1 MAAEIH
7 SVFVNYY
14 EYLNVHQGSDTAEIK
29 EALEKLIS
37 SAEAQL
43 NNPLTMKNA
52 RQIVNEVIPAIRQHL
67 LSDVR
72 FRAEYDRQLLEE
84 QRRQAHRGELADAE
98 GLDDPLRQPFFFDPF
113 EGYDTE
119 TPAFSLR
126 QIAMKL
132 DEEWARARTWITDT
146 SDQSHVFVG
155 YLIHVAG
162 RERLARRIDQIIA
175 TVTRQTGRG
184 MDINE
189 AIERCIYI
197 LDPQIERPVVDV
209 FNDTFDGRVLHA
221 GDFISDQ
228 PAHTELILG
237 HTSLRGCA
245 FGTIESRTDWLRFPG
260 GRAVVHF
267 SLMPEG
273 TDSCIGLSHVKI
285 PLLFQLSRLERNTEH
300 TAQLT
305 LHIANHEPAIEAPV
319 AVRIFVKPL
328 PPRVSFEPVAT
339 ADAPVWAGLTPCGTP
354 GKAVV
359 IARNTGDEQLVHLAA
374 HLFTA
379 DSAARADLS
388 FFHADEQITFLIDTR
403 DRRRGK
409 KYKVVFQVDY
419 GASSEAIGPKEI
431 HVQGE
436 LLPTLWQSMIHQRS
450 LEKRLGCGCSG
461 SIAGFVLIGS
471 FCAGLAAHAGIAWL
485 LFLALPILFAMVVR
499 LSVATIARQMKYSG
513 YSSAT
518 LKKMPTWVLRWLPLG
533 LGLALAL
540 LSLFL
545 PNGRTGFLIG
555 AIIGGIVGAV
565 MGFILDRTADPRRF
579 LLRASA

>member
-7 SVFVNYY
+7 SAFVNYY
-14 EYLNVHQGSDTAEIK
+14 EYLNVHQGSNTAEIK
-29 EALEKLIS
+29 EALEQLIT

-43 NNPLTMKNA
+43 NNPFTMKNA
-52 RQIVNEVIPAIRQHL
+52 RKIVNEVIPAIRHHL

-72 FRAEYDRQLLEE
+72 VRAAYDRQLLEG
-84 QRRQAHRGELADAE
+84 QRRLVHLVELADAE

-132 DEEWARARTWITDT
+132 DEEWARARTWINDT
-146 SDQSHVFVG
+146 SNESHVFVG
-155 YLIHVAG
+155 YLTHVAG

-175 TVTRQTGRG
+175 TVTRQKGRG

-189 AIERCIYI
+189 AIERCINI
-197 LDPQIERPVVDV
+197 LDPQIERPVVDIY
-209 FNDTFDGRVLHA
+209 NDAFDGKVLYA

-228 PAHTELILG
+228 PAQSELILG

-260 GRAVVHF
+260 GQAIVHF
-267 SLMPEG
+267 SLMPDG
-273 TDSCIGLSHVKI
+273 TDSCIGLSRVKV
-285 PLLFQLSRLERNTEH
+285 PLLFQLSRLERNREH

-305 LHIANHEPAIEAPV
+305 LRIENNESATEVPV

-328 PPRVSFEPVAT
+328 PPRVSFEPLAT
-339 ADAPVWAGLTPCGTP
+339 VDAPAWAGLTPRGTP

-379 DSAARADLS
+379 DPTARAEPS
-388 FFHADEQITFLIDTR
+388 FFHADELITFLIDTR
-403 DRRRGK
+403 ERRPGK
-409 KYKVVFQVDY
+409 KYEVVFQVDY
-419 GASSEAIGPKEI
+419 GVSSGAIGPKEI
-431 HVQGE
+431 HVQGK
-436 LLPTLWQSMIHQRS
+436 LLPTLWQSMIRQRS
-450 LEKRLGCGCSG
+450 LEKRLGSGCGG

-471 FCAGLAAHAGIAWL
+471 FSAGLAAHAGIAWL
-485 LFLALPILFAMVVR
+485 LFLALPVLFAMVVR
-499 LSVATIARQMKYSG
+499 PSAATIVRHMQRTG

-518 LKKMPTWVLRWLPLG
+518 LKKVPTWVLRWLPIS

-555 AIIGGIVGAV
+555 AIIGGIVGAAV
-565 MGFILDRTADPRRF
+565 GFILDRTTGART
-579 LLRASA
+579 ASS

>member
-7 SVFVNYY
+7 STFVNYY
-14 EYLNVHQGSDTAEIK
+14 EYLNVHQGSDIAAIK
-29 EALEKLIS
+29 EALEKLIT

-52 RQIVNEVIPAIRQHL
+52 RIIVNEVIPAVRQHL
-67 LSDVR
+67 LSDVKI
-72 FRAEYDRQLLEE
+72 RAEYDRQLLEE
-84 QRRQAHRGELADAE
+84 QRRLVHLVGPADTE
-98 GLDDPLRQPFFFDPF
+98 GLDDFLRQPFFFDPF
-113 EGYDTE
+113 EGYETE

-132 DEEWARARTWITDT
+132 DEEWARARTWITD
-146 SDQSHVFVG
+146 SSNESHVFVG

-175 TVTRQTGRG
+175 TVTRQRGRG

-189 AIERCIYI
+189 AIERLINI
-197 LDPQIERPVVDV
+197 LGPQIERPVVDV
-209 FNDTFDGRVLHA
+209 YNDSFDGRVLDA

-228 PAHTELILG
+228 PAKSALVLG
-237 HTSLRGCA
+237 HASTRGCA

-260 GRAVVHF
+260 GQALVHF
-267 SLMPEG
+267 SLMPDG
-273 TDSCIGLSHVKI
+273 TDSSIGLSRVKI
-285 PLLFQLSRLERNTEH
+285 PLLFELSRLERNREH
-300 TAQLT
+300 ISQLT
-305 LHIANHEPAIEAPV
+305 LRIENHEPAIEVPV

-339 ADAPVWAGLTPCGTP
+339 VDAPAWAGLTPCGTP

-359 IARNTGDEQLVHLAA
+359 IARNTGDERLVHLAA
-374 HLFTA
+374 YLFTA
-379 DSAARADLS
+379 DSDARAEPS

-409 KYKVVFQVDY
+409 KYEVVFEVDY
-419 GASSEAIGPKEI
+419 SASLGAIGPKEI
-431 HVQGE
+431 HVQGK
-436 LLPTLWQSMIHQRS
+436 LLPSPWQSMMRQRS
-450 LEKRLGCGCSG
+450 LEERLGSGCGG

-485 LFLALPILFAMVVR
+485 LFLTLPVLFAMVVR
-499 LSVATIARQMKYSG
+499 SSAATIVGHMQRSG
-513 YSSAT
+513 YRSTT
-518 LKKMPTWVLRWLPLG
+518 LKKLPMWVLRWLPIG
-533 LGLALAL
+533 VGLALAM

-555 AIIGGIVGAV
+555 ATIGGVVGAAV
-565 MGFILDRTADPRRF
+565 GFILDKTAGAKT
-579 LLRASA
+579 ASS

>member
-1 MAAEIH
+1 MVTEIH
-7 SVFVNYY
+7 SAFINYY
-14 EYLNVHQGSDTAEIK
+14 EYLNLHRGADTAEIK
-29 EALEKLIS
+29 EALEKLIT

-43 NNPLTMKNA
+43 NNPLTMKSA
-52 RQIVNEVIPAIRQHL
+52 RQIVNEVIPAIRQQL
-67 LSDVR
+67 LSDVS
-72 FRAEYDRQLLEE
+72 FRTEYDRQLLEE
-84 QRRQAHRGELADAE
+84 QRRLAHKGELADDE
-98 GLDDPLRQPFFFDPF
+98 GLDEPLRQPFFFDPF

-132 DEEWARARTWITDT
+132 DEEWARARTWITDA
-146 SDQSHVFVG
+146 SNESHVFVG

-189 AIERCIYI
+189 AIERCINI

-209 FNDTFDGRVLHA
+209 YNNTFDGRMLHA

-228 PAHTELILG
+228 PAQSELILV

-260 GRAVVHF
+260 GQAIVRF
-267 SLMPEG
+267 SLMPDG
-273 TDSCIGLSHVKI
+273 TDSRIGLSQVKI

-305 LHIANHEPAIEAPV
+305 LRIANHESAIEAPV

-339 ADAPVWAGLTPCGTP
+339 VDAPAWAGLTPCGTP

-374 HLFTA
+374 HLFAA
-379 DSAARADLS
+379 DPASRAEPS
-388 FFHADEQITFLIDTR
+388 FFHADELITFLIDTR
-403 DRRRGK
+403 DRRCGR
-409 KYKVVFQVDY
+409 KYEVVFKVDY
-419 GASSEAIGPKEI
+419 GASPGAIGPKDI
-431 HVQGE
+431 HVKGK
-436 LLPTLWQSMIHQRS
+436 LLPTPWQSMIRQRS
-450 LEKRLGCGCSG
+450 LDERLGSGCGG

-471 FCAGLAAHAGIAWL
+471 FCAGLAVHAGIVWL
-485 LFLALPILFAMVVR
+485 LFLALPVLFTLVFR
-499 LSVATIARQMKYSG
+499 PSVATIVTHIQRSG
-513 YSSAT
+513 NTSAT
-518 LKKMPTWVLRWLPLG
+518 LKKVPTLVLRWLPIG

-555 AIIGGIVGAV
+555 AVIGGIVGAAV
-565 MGFILDRTADPRRF
+565 GFILDQTAG
-579 LLRASA
+579 AKTSSS